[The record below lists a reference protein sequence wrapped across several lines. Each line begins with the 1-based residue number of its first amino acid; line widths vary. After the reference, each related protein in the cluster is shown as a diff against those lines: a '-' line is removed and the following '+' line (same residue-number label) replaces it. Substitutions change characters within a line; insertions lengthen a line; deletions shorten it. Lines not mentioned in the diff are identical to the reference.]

1 MNNWLDERFGTNE
14 KWKKFSNHPVPRHAL
29 NPIYCFGGLTFAA
42 FLIQV
47 VTGIFLALYY
57 KPTPDTAYASIEFI
71 MNEVRFGAVIRSIHH
86 WSANLMVVLV
96 LLHMIRV
103 FYTGSFKKPRELNWV
118 VGVMLFII
126 TLGFGF
132 TGYIL
137 PWDQVGYWASTVGT
151 EIAGGVPFIGKYILI
166 LLRGG
171 LKITD
176 FTLIRFFIAHIVILP
191 VITIILLGAH
201 FIMIRVQGIS
211 DEL

>member
-1 MNNWLDERFGTNE
+1 MKEWLDERFGTTE
-14 KWKKFSNHPVPRHAL
+14 KWDKFANHQVPRHAL
-29 NPIYCFGGLTFAA
+29 NPIYCFGGLTFMS
-42 FLIQV
+42 FLILAI
-47 VTGIFLALYY
+47 TGIFLATYY
-57 KPTPDTAYASIEFI
+57 QPTPATAHSSVEFI
-71 MNEVRFGAVIRSIHH
+71 MNEVRFGAVVRSIHH
-86 WSANLMVVLV
+86 WTANLMIVLIIV
-96 LLHMIRV
+96 HMIRV

-118 VGVMLFII
+118 VGVLLFIV

-151 EIAGGVPFIGKYILI
+151 EIAGGVPFVGKYVMV

-171 LKITD
+171 LKISD
-176 FTLIRFFIAHIVILP
+176 HTLTRFFISHVVILPIIIVILM
-191 VITIILLGAH
+191 VFH

>member
-1 MNNWLDERFGTNE
+1 MKNWLNERFGTNE
-14 KWKKFSNHPVPRHAL
+14 KWEKFSSHPVPKHAL
-29 NPIYCFGGLTFAA
+29 NPIYCFGGLTFLA

-57 KPTPDTAYASIEFI
+57 KPSPETAYASIEFI
-71 MNEVRFGAVIRSIHH
+71 MNEVRFGAIVRSIHH

-137 PWDQVGYWASTVGT
+137 PWDQIGYWASTVGT
-151 EIAGGVPFIGKYILI
+151 EIAGGVPFIGKGIMA

-171 LKITD
+171 SKITD
-176 FTLIRFFIAHIVILP
+176 FTLIRFFIAHVVILP

-201 FIMIRVQGIS
+201 FMMIRIQGIS
-211 DEL
+211 DEM

>member
-1 MNNWLDERFGTNE
+1 MRKWLDVRFGTNE
-14 KWKKFSNHPVPRHAL
+14 KWEKFSKHPVPKHAL
-29 NPIYCFGGLTFAA
+29 NPIYCFGGLTLVA

-71 MNEVRFGAVIRSIHH
+71 MNEVRFGAVVRSIHQ

-118 VGVMLFII
+118 VGVMLFLI
-126 TLGFGF
+126 TLAFGF

-137 PWDQVGYWASTVGT
+137 PWNQIGYWASTVGT
-151 EIAGGVPFIGKYILI
+151 EIAGGVPFIGKDIMI

-201 FIMIRVQGIS
+201 FMMIRIQGIS